1 MAGKTVMIVL
11 DDELDAALE
20 EICLEQGR
28 TKGDLIVE
36 LLRKFVEDERL
47 RLDLN
52 SSELAELYQA
62 LVKEDVALAEEG
74 MLDYHRM
81 LKETDES

>member
-1 MAGKTVMIVL
+1 MVGKTVTIVL

-47 RLDLN
+47 RFELN

-62 LVKEDVALAEEG
+62 LVNKDVTLAEEG
-74 MLDYHRM
+74 MADYHRM

>member
-1 MAGKTVMIVL
+1 MAGKTVTIVL

-28 TKGDLIVE
+28 TKGELIVE

-47 RLDLN
+47 RFELN

-62 LVKEDVALAEEG
+62 LVNEDVALAEEG
-74 MLDYHRM
+74 MADYHRM

>member
-47 RLDLN
+47 RFELN
-52 SSELAELYQA
+52 SSELTELYQA
-62 LVKEDVALAEEG
+62 LVNEDVTLAEEG
-74 MLDYHRM
+74 MADYQRM

>member
-1 MAGKTVMIVL
+1 MVGKTVTIVL

-47 RLDLN
+47 RFELN

-62 LVKEDVALAEEG
+62 LVNEDVTLAEEG
-74 MLDYHRM
+74 MADYHRM

>member
-1 MAGKTVMIVL
+1 MAGKTVTIVL

-47 RLDLN
+47 RFELN

-62 LVKEDVALAEEG
+62 LVNEDVALAEEG
-74 MLDYHRM
+74 MADYHRM

>member
-1 MAGKTVMIVL
+1 MAGKTVTIVL

-52 SSELAELYQA
+52 SSELTELYQA
-62 LVKEDVALAEEG
+62 LVNEDVALAEEG
-74 MLDYHRM
+74 MADYHRM

>member
-1 MAGKTVMIVL
+1 MAGKTVTIVL

-62 LVKEDVALAEEG
+62 LVNEDVTLAEEG
-74 MLDYHRM
+74 MADYQRM

>member
-1 MAGKTVMIVL
+1 MAGKTVTIVL

-74 MLDYHRM
+74 MADYHRM
-81 LKETDES
+81 LKEADES

>member
-1 MAGKTVMIVL
+1 MAGKTMTIVL

-62 LVKEDVALAEEG
+62 LVNEDVTLAEEG
-74 MLDYHRM
+74 MADYQRM